1 MKTRMSAP
9 ASIGALSI
17 WLQTPPG
24 KYLLAWEQA
33 FMDEHVADLFGY
45 HALQIGPVQLDALQA
60 NRMPHRWRAS
70 LNIEENVGQLV
81 LDAEDLP
88 FPAESLDLVVLSHVL
103 EFSADPHQVIRE
115 VERVLIP
122 EGHILVTGFN
132 PYSLWGLRQ
141 RTLRG
146 LCKPYLP
153 EEGEFLT
160 LFRLRDWM
168 KLLSFDIQ
176 HSKAG
181 CYIPALSQQK
191 WIERWGWMDIIGSR
205 WWPFAGGVYAV
216 EAVKRVRGMRLIGP
230 SWKTAKPKPAAA
242 VPAANTNAPCI
253 NTQEDTHEG

>member
-1 MKTRMSAP
+1 M
-9 ASIGALSI
+9 
-17 WLQTPPG
+17 
-24 KYLLAWEQA
+24 
-33 FMDEHVADLFGY
+33 
-45 HALQIGPVQLDALQA
+45 LD
-60 NRMPHRWRAS
+60 P
-70 LNIEENVGQLV
+70 
-81 LDAEDLP
+81 EDLP

-146 LCKPYLP
+146 IRKPYLP

-168 KLLSFDIQ
+168 KLLSFEIQ

-181 CYIPALSQQK
+181 CYITALSQQK
-191 WIERWGWMDIIGSR
+191 WIERWSWMDRLGSR
-205 WWPFAGGVYAV
+205 WWPFAGGAYAV
-216 EAVKRVRGMRLIGP
+216 DAVKRVRGMRLIGP
-230 SWKTAKPKPAAA
+230 SWKTAKPKPGTA
-242 VPAANTNAPCI
+242 VPAANTNVQCI
-253 NTQEDTHEG
+253 NTQEDMDEG